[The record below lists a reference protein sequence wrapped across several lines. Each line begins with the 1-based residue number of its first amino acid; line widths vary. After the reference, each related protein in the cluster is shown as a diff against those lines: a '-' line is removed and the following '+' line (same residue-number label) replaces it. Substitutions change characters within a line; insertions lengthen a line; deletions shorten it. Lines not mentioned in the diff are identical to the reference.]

1 MNEGL
6 SAKLRAQY
14 LQDMERGKLD
24 VLVIGGG
31 ITGAGIAW
39 DASCR
44 GMTVGL
50 VEMNDFASGT
60 SGKSAKVIHGGLI
73 YLRQGKLRM
82 VRESCTE
89 RALLRRCAPHLVK
102 PLPVLLP
109 IYKHQPSGYLASS
122 IRLYAYDRLAGA
134 KASRRGRMYRRE
146 QTLSLENL
154 LNSDALKGAAY
165 CREYR
170 ADDARLTIEVLKAAR
185 MKGALMVNYAKVLGF
200 IYRGGRIAGV
210 HVEDRLSGI
219 RYPILAR
226 QIVNAAGPW
235 ADQVRQMDNLLASE
249 QLQLTK
255 GVHLVVDYNK
265 LPVRQAVCFEGP
277 GGRRV
282 LVIPKDSKTC
292 IGMTGTPFEGGVGTP
307 DITDEDKRYLMG
319 AVNGLFPGIRLEH
332 GDIESGW
339 CGLSAMFKPE
349 NRQSPDMT
357 GKDGILISESGLIT
371 ARPGNLTGFRKRAM
385 SVVDLV
391 AKHIQD
397 EDGTIYPP
405 CMTDRTP
412 ISGGDLNGLTYKR
425 FKEMMVE
432 QGALQGIGAD
442 PMRRLI
448 ARYGSNAKKLLDI
461 YRASSAEEKDEYK
474 LLRAELIYSI
484 EHEMTVAAEDFLL
497 RRTGWVWFERETAE
511 RMIAPVMEIMG
522 ELLDWDEE
530 EQARQWRLLEDQLQ
544 MAWGLGGGNLLER
557 FPLEPDQDPAEL
569 IVTDEAAK
577 QLTQT

>member
-1 MNEGL
+1 MNDGL
-6 SAKLRAQY
+6 SAKLRGQY

-39 DASCR
+39 DASSR
-44 GMTVGL
+44 GMKAGL
-50 VEMNDFASGT
+50 VEMNDFASGA

-73 YLRQGKLRM
+73 YLRQGKLRF

-109 IYKHQPSGYLASS
+109 IYKHRPGSYLASS
-122 IRLYAYDRLAGA
+122 IRLFAYDRLAGA
-134 KASRRGRMYRRE
+134 KAGRRGRMYRRE

-170 ADDARLTIEVLKAAR
+170 ADDARLTLEVLKAAR

-200 IYRGGRIAGV
+200 IYRSGRVAGV
-210 HVEDRLSGI
+210 QVEDRLTGI

-235 ADQVRQMDNLLASE
+235 ADQIRQMDNSLASE
-249 QLQLTK
+249 QLLLTK

-265 LPVRQAVCFEGP
+265 LPVRQAVCFDGP

-282 LVIPKDSKTC
+282 FVIPREPKTC
-292 IGMTGTPFEGGVGTP
+292 IGMTGTPYQGSVETP
-307 DITDEDKRYLMG
+307 DITDEDTRYALDT
-319 AVNGLFPGIRLEH
+319 VNGLFPGIRLKQE
-332 GDIESGW
+332 DIESGW

-349 NRQSPDMT
+349 NGQSPDMT

-412 ISGGDLNGLTYKR
+412 ISGGDLNGLSYKR
-425 FKEMMVE
+425 FKEMMLE

-442 PMRRLI
+442 PVRRLI
-448 ARYGSNAKKLLDI
+448 SRYGSNAKRLLDI
-461 YRASSAEEKDEYK
+461 YLASSTEEKDEYK

-484 EHEMTVAAEDFLL
+484 EHEMTAAAEDFLM

-511 RMIAPVMEIMG
+511 RMIAPVLQIMG

-530 EQARQWRLLEDQLQ
+530 ERSRQWRLLEDQLQ
-544 MAWGLGGGNLLER
+544 MAWGLGGGSLLER
-557 FPLEPDQDPAEL
+557 LPFDHDHHPAEL
-569 IVTDEAAK
+569 THPDEAAE